1 MGAGEELGEHPGT
14 GPNVGTNYIRQYAGK
29 NISGAT
35 AGLAYNLGLA
45 PADITNAGVHQAD
58 VNNADAAGNQNYNFN
73 DVGNF
78 AAGAGGLNL
87 AKFIHYKL
95 AGHDPVADGP

>member
-1 MGAGEELGEHPGT
+1 MGEDPGADA
-14 GPNVGTNYIRQYAGK
+14 NHGTRYIRQFAGK

-45 PADITNAGVHQAD
+45 PADIDNAGVHQAD
-58 VNNADAAGNQNYNFN
+58 VNNADDAGNQNYNFN

-95 AGHDPVADGP
+95 VGHDPVADGN